1 MYHNH
6 VFLIYGTVLLLLA
19 LAYSLL
25 YVSRYLDERARRSEQ
40 RRQVAIL
47 FKSLSLPP
55 SSMVMQLPYYSE
67 DPANPIEGFIW
78 FNSNE
83 RQVKIRVLG
92 TNKPLPMP
100 DYEKAKAMF
109 RQTQS

>member
-6 VFLIYGTVLLLLA
+6 VFLICGTALLLFV

-25 YVSRYLDERARRSEQ
+25 CVSRYLSEKARRSEQ

-47 FKSLSLPP
+47 FRTLNLPP
-55 SSMVMQLPYYSE
+55 SSMVMQLPYYPE